1 MYHSGMNSIWKNKA
15 TLFHQRSVIDDA
27 SVTNQSNQSIEG
39 FVWKQQRH
47 HLTPNIVVEND
58 NLQ

>member
-1 MYHSGMNSIWKNKA
+1 MYHGGMKSIWQNKA
-15 TLFHQRSVIDDA
+15 TLFPQRYVIDDVG
-27 SVTNQSNQSIEG
+27 VTNQSNQSVEG

-47 HLTPNIVVEND
+47 HLNPNIVVGND